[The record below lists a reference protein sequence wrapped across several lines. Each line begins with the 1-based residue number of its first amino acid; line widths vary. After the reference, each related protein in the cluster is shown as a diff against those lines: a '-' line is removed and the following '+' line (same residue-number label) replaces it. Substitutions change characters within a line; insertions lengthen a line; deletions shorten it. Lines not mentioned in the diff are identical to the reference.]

1 MYPTT
6 FGPLLP
12 PQERLTLC
20 FAAITPL
27 PITDSVAVDFAALLT
42 KSSVAVA
49 APEDCGENVTMK
61 GIECPAR
68 MFTGVEIPPTVNSI
82 LVVVTEETVTA
93 EPVALSVPLR
103 APFEPTGTLP
113 KFNML
118 GDSVNCPCAV
128 SLPESAMFRRGFEAV
143 EITKR
148 SPEVTPEVPGAN
160 TTPKVKLCPDARLT
174 GSDMP
179 VTLKAGL
186 DTLACDIVILVLP
199 VFVRVSFSICDPP
212 GGMFPNFRI
221 AGAAAIVPSAT
232 FGMPVPNR
240 ATVEEAF
247 LL

>member
-1 MYPTT
+1 ML
-6 FGPLLP
+6 LLP
-12 PQERLTLC
+12 AQERVTLWWC
-20 FAAITPL
+20 AATAPL
-27 PITDSVAVDFAALLT
+27 PITDSMTGDFAALLT

-49 APEDCGENVTMK
+49 VPEDCGENVTVK

-82 LVVVTEETVTA
+82 FVVVTEETVTA

-103 APFEPTGTLP
+103 DPFEPTGTLP
-113 KFNML
+113 KFNVL

-128 SLPESAMFRRGFEAV
+128 SLPESAMLRRGFEAV
-143 EITKR
+143 ERIKR

-160 TTPKVKLCPDARLT
+160 TTRKVKLCPDARLT

-179 VTLKAGL
+179 ATLNAGL
-186 DTLACDIVILVLP
+186 DMLACDTVTLVLP
-199 VFVRVSFSICDPP
+199 VFVRVSFSVSDSP
-212 GGMFPNFRI
+212 GGMFPNLSI
-221 AGAAAIVPSAT
+221 AGEAAIVPSAT